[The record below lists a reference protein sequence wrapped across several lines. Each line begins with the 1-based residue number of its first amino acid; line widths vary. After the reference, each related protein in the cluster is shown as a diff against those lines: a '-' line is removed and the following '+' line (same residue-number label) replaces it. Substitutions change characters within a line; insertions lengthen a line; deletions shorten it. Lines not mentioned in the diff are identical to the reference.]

1 VTTMPQ
7 NSTAQKCD
15 DPGVRSVPSV
25 STPLEEPDMTDTTP
39 AAAIVTTA
47 LVRVG
52 HEHVL
57 AQARVRSLA
66 ARPVGPMKVR
76 RAHGHSAHAR

>member
-1 VTTMPQ
+1 M
-7 NSTAQKCD
+7 
-15 DPGVRSVPSV
+15 
-25 STPLEEPDMTDTTP
+25 STPMEDPVMTDTAPT
-39 AAAIVTTA
+39 ARLATTA

-57 AQARVRSLA
+57 AQARVRSLS

-76 RAHGHSAHAR
+76 RTHGHPAHTA